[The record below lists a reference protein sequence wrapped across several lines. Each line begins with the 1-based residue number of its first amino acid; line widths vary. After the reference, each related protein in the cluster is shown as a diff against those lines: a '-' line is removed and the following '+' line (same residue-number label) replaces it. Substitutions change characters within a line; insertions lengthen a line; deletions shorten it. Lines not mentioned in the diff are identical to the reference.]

1 MGRYSRPVKED
12 VEVMETG
19 RETPT
24 QRENEASGLPQDS
37 RQHLCSQV
45 PAVNAQSCSLQRHG
59 VKCSRS
65 ALEHW
70 MGDCVFWFHRD
81 TGCEDG
87 VLGGELTGRQERA
100 SLGRES
106 PQQQGWHR
114 APGTRPAAM
123 LSRKESARLSGRVPR
138 AESR

>member
-12 VEVMETG
+12 VEVMKMG

-24 QRENEASGLPQDS
+24 QRKNESSGLPLDS

-45 PAVNAQSCSLQRHG
+45 LIVNAQNCTLQRHG
-59 VKCSRS
+59 AKCSRS

-70 MGDCVFWFHRD
+70 VGDCVFRLHRD
-81 TGCEDG
+81 MACEDG

-114 APGTRPAAM
+114 APGTRPAAL
-123 LSRKESARLSGRVPR
+123 LSRKESARLSGRVSR
-138 AESR
+138 AESG